1 MKRFLVI
8 IFIFAIFSLGAKTA
22 LAGSYLTVVPPFDFY
37 KVGNS
42 VPITINIKNTP
53 TNARK
58 INFYI
63 SDTALFDSFS
73 AQNHLKASF
82 TPPAAGKEETFT
94 YTWDTAAAQS
104 NAGEH
109 YLTAYLLDEN
119 GKEIE
124 REVQTYNLLGASGTG
139 GTGPSPGT
147 TGGSGSGSGGG
158 GTGSGTGS
166 GANSGT
172 TGGSGTTAGGTA
184 SGGIGFDLGKLG
196 KINFTSRKVN
206 SAEDLI
212 VVIINWLLGLMGAL
226 AVIAIIYSGLMY
238 ITAGADQTKAE
249 NAKKNLVWA
258 IIGVVIVA
266 LSFVIVSWIGQIIE
280 P

>member
-8 IFIFAIFSLGAKTA
+8 VFIFAIFFFGAKTA
-22 LAGSYLTVVPPFDFY
+22 SAGSYLTVGPLFDFY
-37 KVGNS
+37 KVGDK
-42 VPITINIKNTP
+42 VPIAINIKNTP
-53 TNARK
+53 ANARK

-63 SDTALFDSFS
+63 SDTALFDLFS

-82 TPPAAGKEETFT
+82 APPAAGKEETFT

-104 NAGEH
+104 NAGQH
-109 YLTAYLLDEN
+109 YLTAYLLDES

-139 GTGPSPGT
+139 GTGAGSGT
-147 TGGSGSGSGGG
+147 TGGSGSGSGNS
-158 GTGSGTGS
+158 GSGT
-166 GANSGT
+166 NSGT
-172 TGGSGTTAGGTA
+172 TGGGTTSGGTTSA
-184 SGGIGFDLGKLG
+184 DRAFNLGDLGKIEFLP
-196 KINFTSRKVN
+196 TKVN
-206 SAEDLI
+206 SAQEII
-212 VVIINWLLGLMGAL
+212 VVAINWLLGLMGAL

-258 IIGVVIVA
+258 ITGIVIVA
-266 LSFVIVSWIGQIIE
+266 LSFVLVSWVSQILQL
-280 P
+280 